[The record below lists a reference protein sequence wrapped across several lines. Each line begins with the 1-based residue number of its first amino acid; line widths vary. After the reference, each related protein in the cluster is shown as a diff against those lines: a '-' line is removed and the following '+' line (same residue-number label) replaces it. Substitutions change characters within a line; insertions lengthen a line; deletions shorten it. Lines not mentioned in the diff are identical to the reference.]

1 MLLCQ
6 AAEHCAQRRHQC
18 RRGRHQCPRHK
29 NARSQQA
36 RQLPQFLFSQVGH
49 GHHAIPCFATGLWL
63 LPLRVDCPALVLNRI
78 ERQMIEAYHPPFNT
92 VYCPPQYR
100 AEFLR

>member
-49 GHHAIPCFATGLWL
+49 GPHAIPCFTQCTTWKPCRDSALG
-63 LPLRVDCPALVLNRI
+63 DSSAPAGQVSTL
-78 ERQMIEAYHPPFNT
+78 MM
-92 VYCPPQYR
+92 C
-100 AEFLR
+100 

>member
-1 MLLCQ
+1 
-6 AAEHCAQRRHQC
+6 
-18 RRGRHQCPRHK
+18 
-29 NARSQQA
+29 
-36 RQLPQFLFSQVGH
+36 
-49 GHHAIPCFATGLWL
+49 
-63 LPLRVDCPALVLNRI
+63 VLNRI